1 MGRTDAAYGTMDHLL
16 LLLAR
21 LADFA
26 AKDLPR
32 KRRAGIAAA
41 KAQQAPVES
50 QKSGPNPSPQQ
61 KKGQSPPFYGMMP
74 DPGPVRLPNGF
85 DQTQHDR
92 IFSAP
97 PPSANKDLSA
107 ATAEAEAE
115 HAAITAAFA
124 AWAEA
129 LGPAFAPL
137 SSEHMT
143 PMATPFGPAIYYRSY
158 PIACIQGVFHC
169 AHIIRIRTSPSMPA
183 AAMAAAGVAAQATAL
198 HANTIGRICAGIQPV
213 SNTEPLNPHH
223 GAALMDICMP
233 LFHAGVQYRDPA
245 QRGWLI
251 TKLRDVSRLTGWQ
264 TSALIASGCE
274 RAWIRAAQMGRGPP
288 YERTMNA
295 AAKDDRVAG
304 RSRDPRFLQ
313 NPPRNNNDRRFVRQ
327 NAGTRVYW
335 AMGILSVEEDMAEM
349 SLNEGELE

>member
-1 MGRTDAAYGTMDHLL
+1 MDHLL

-41 KAQQAPVES
+41 KARSHAQSQAP
-50 QKSGPNPSPQQ
+50 GPGPSPTVP
-61 KKGQSPPFYGMMP
+61 KGQSPPFYGMMP
-74 DPGPVRLPNGF
+74 DPGPVRLPSGF
-85 DQTQHDR
+85 DQNQHDR
-92 IFSAP
+92 IISAP
-97 PPSANKDLSA
+97 APSEKKDLSS

-115 HAAITAAFA
+115 HAAITAAFDS
-124 AWAEA
+124 WAEA
-129 LGPAFAPL
+129 VGPSFAPL

-158 PIACIQGVFHC
+158 PIACIQALFQC

-183 AAMAAAGVAAQATAL
+183 AAVAAAGVAAQATAPY
-198 HANTIGRICAGIQPV
+198 ANTIGRICAGIQPV
-213 SNTEPLNPHH
+213 SSTAPLNPHH
-223 GAALMDICMP
+223 GAALMDVCMA
-233 LFHAGVQYRDPA
+233 LFHAGVQYRDAA
-245 QRGWLI
+245 QRGWTI
-251 TKLRDVSRLTGWQ
+251 TKLRDVARLTGWQ

-274 RAWIRAAQMGRGPP
+274 RAWIRAAEMGRGPP

-295 AAKDDRVAG
+295 SAKDDRVSG
-304 RSRDPRFLQ
+304 RSRDPRFLAS
-313 NPPRNNNDRRFVRQ
+313 PPRNNNDRRFVKQ

-349 SLNEGELE
+349 SLNEGELD

>member
-1 MGRTDAAYGTMDHLL
+1 MDHLL
-16 LLLAR
+16 LLMAR

-41 KAQQAPVES
+41 KARAQAQAHTQVQPMNMGS
-50 QKSGPNPSPQQ
+50 PPNQP
-61 KKGQSPPFYGMMP
+61 KGDDPPFYGMMP
-74 DPGPVRLPNGF
+74 DPGHVRLPHGF

-92 IFSAP
+92 NYFAP
-97 PPSANKDLSA
+97 VPSENKEL
-107 ATAEAEAE
+107 ATATLEAELE
-115 HAAITAAFA
+115 HAAITAAFDA
-124 AWAEA
+124 YAEA
-129 LGPAFAPL
+129 LGPSFEPL

-158 PIACIQGVFHC
+158 PIACIQALYQCGQM
-169 AHIIRIRTSPSMPA
+169 IRIRTAPSMPP
-183 AAMAAAGVAAQATAL
+183 AAMAAAGMAAQTTAP

-213 SNTEPLNPHH
+213 SNTAPLNPHH
-223 GAALMDICMP
+223 GAALMDICMA
-233 LFHAGVQYRDPA
+233 LFHAGVQYQDAA
-245 QRGWLI
+245 QRGWTI

-274 RAWIRAAQMGRGPP
+274 RAWMRAADVGRGPP
-288 YERTMNA
+288 YERTMNSS
-295 AAKDDRVAG
+295 AKDDRVAG
-304 RSRDPRFLQ
+304 RSRDPRFLA
-313 NPPRNNNDRRFVRQ
+313 NVPRNNNDRRFVRQ

-349 SLNEGELE
+349 SLNEGELD